1 MKKINFIS
9 FVIIL
14 TSICFGGFYDFV
26 ACGLAVILLVNLLVK
41 YIKNKKIKIEI
52 NIAFI
57 IICILNLAS
66 IIVYFYAVDKSMAV
80 FGIFRN
86 LAILIFY
93 LNLCQYEK
101 EERKKSLLVVSFTGI
116 GILLVSIIMYFIE
129 PLRSFVFSDGN
140 RLTGFFQYANTFAL
154 FLLLGFIVLAFSK
167 KVNIKLKIVSLTL
180 LFIGILLTG
189 SRITF
194 FLAII
199 NIFIL
204 AIIIPNKKYRKYCF
218 LGLLAIILI
227 ATIVAFATNNFQNI
241 GRFLTT
247 NITSSSLLGR
257 LVYFKDAIKLVITN
271 PFGLGYM
278 GYSYCYP
285 EVQTAMYSVKFVHN
299 DILQLALDYGIIVA
313 LIVFISLLRRILI
326 YLKNYLKYRKESNKL
341 EERYDSLISFLLV
354 FTILIHCFFEF
365 DFEFMSIVFVLLLII
380 SINRVQQE
388 SKYIEIKKSFLAV
401 ICLLAV
407 LVLNVYFGIAS
418 FANYIG
424 NYSLSLNFLPNYTEA
439 KLKRIE
445 SNWENNNLNNAKE
458 LADEI
463 LEKNKYIVEA
473 YLVKAS
479 YCLENKEY
487 DKALE
492 FSKKAISLDKYNM
505 EEYDNYILILSQI
518 INEKI
523 IKEDYNE
530 VNIYINEVLNV
541 ENMLETLK
549 NNTSDL
555 SKYFIDKPSFELS
568 EKSKEYIEV
577 LKNNKIVEY

>member
-9 FVIIL
+9 LSIIL
-14 TSICFGGFYDFV
+14 ASICFGGFYDFV
-26 ACGLAVILLVNLLVK
+26 ACGLAVILLVNLLIK

-52 NIAFI
+52 NLAFI
-57 IICILNLAS
+57 VICILNLAS
-66 IIVYFYAVDKSMAV
+66 IIVCFYAVDKSMAV

-101 EERKKSLLVVSFTGI
+101 EENQKSLLTVSFTSLGMF
-116 GILLVSIIMYFIE
+116 LVSIIMYFIE
-129 PLRSFVFSDGN
+129 PLRSLVFSDGN

-154 FLLLGFIVLAFSK
+154 FLLLGFIILAFSK
-167 KVNIKLKIVSLTL
+167 KINIKLKIILLTL

-194 FLAII
+194 FLGVI

-204 AIIIPNKKYRKYCF
+204 MLTIPNKKYRKYCF
-218 LGLLAIILI
+218 LGLLAILLI
-227 ATIVAFATNNFQNI
+227 ATIIAFATNNFQNI

-257 LVYFKDAIKLVITN
+257 LVYFKDAIKLIITN

-313 LIVFISLLRRILI
+313 LVVFISLVRRILI
-326 YLKNYLKYRKESNKL
+326 YLKNYLKYKKESDKL
-341 EERYDSLISFLLV
+341 EEKYDSLISFLLL

-365 DFEFMSIVFVLLLII
+365 DFEFMSILFILLLII
-380 SINRVQQE
+380 SINYDHQK
-388 SKYIEIKKSFLAV
+388 SKYIEIKKSFLIV
-401 ICLLAV
+401 ICLPAV
-407 LVLNVYFGIAS
+407 LVLNIYFGIAS

-445 SNWENNNLNNAKE
+445 NNLENNNLNNAKE

-463 LEKNKYIVEA
+463 LEQNKYCVEA
-473 YLVKAS
+473 YLVNVNYFLEKGEDS
-479 YCLENKEY
+479 KVLENLK
-487 DKALE
+487 L
-492 FSKKAISLDKYNM
+492 AISLDRYNI
-505 EEYDNYILILSQI
+505 EEYNNYVFVLSQI
-518 INEKI
+518 INQKI
-523 IKEDYNE
+523 IEEEYDD
-530 VNIYINEVLNV
+530 VDFYIKEVLKV
-541 ENMLETLK
+541 EQMLEDLK
-549 NNTSDL
+549 NNTSKFA
-555 SKYFIDKPSFELS
+555 KYFIDKPNFELD
-568 EKSKEYIEV
+568 EEAKKYIEA
-577 LKNNKIVEY
+577 LKINKIMG